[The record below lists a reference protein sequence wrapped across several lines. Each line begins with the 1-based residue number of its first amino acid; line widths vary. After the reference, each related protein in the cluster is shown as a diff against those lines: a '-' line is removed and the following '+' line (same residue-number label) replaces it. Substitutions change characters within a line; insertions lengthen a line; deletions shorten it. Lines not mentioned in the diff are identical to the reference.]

1 MPVEGVIIGLCKKAS
16 PHEIVVSTTTGVDG
30 KYEFNGVLPDEYE
43 VGVDST
49 GFQGAA
55 ETPSTISTS
64 TTTNSVE
71 NIDFTVSGDRTI
83 SGVVKSLIHPAATHH
98 SFVFVEGATVILKER
113 DGTNTLDTLET
124 VATGSDGKYEFTGVI
139 PGTFTVEVETVPDGY
154 NLPAIDLQPHLPTTD
169 RIVDVDTT
177 TGSVDDADFRTT
189 GTRSISGRVMLQQA
203 GSEVMEPIHKAF
215 MVLSYK
221 GRTFWYQETDNT
233 GRYEFTGLTPAGYL
247 LRADLE
253 IVYDPDITTTPLKMN
268 PSVIEGN
275 VELPDFVT
283 DGVQTYYDRA

>member
-1 MPVEGVIIGLCKKAS
+1 MPVEGVIIGLRKKAS
-16 PHEIVVSTTTGVDG
+16 PHEMVASTTTGVDG

-43 VGVDST
+43 VGV
-49 GFQGAA
+49 
-55 ETPSTISTS
+55 ETVADGYSLSTS
-64 TTTNSVE
+64 AISPVDTTNGSVR
-71 NIDFTVSGDRTI
+71 NVDFTVAGTRTI
-83 SGVVKSLIHPAATHH
+83 GGDMTSLMKLFDSVSLP
-98 SFVFVEGATVILKER
+98 VEGATVILKER

-124 VATGSDGKYEFTGVI
+124 VTTGPDGNYEFTGVI

-154 NLPAIDLQPHLPTTD
+154 NLPAINLQPRLPTTD

-203 GSEVMEPIHKAF
+203 GSEVMEPIHRAF
-215 MVLSYK
+215 MVLSYR
-221 GRTFWYQETDNT
+221 GITFRFQETDNT

>member
-1 MPVEGVIIGLCKKAS
+1 MPVEGVTIGLRKKAS
-16 PHEIVVSTTTGVDG
+16 PHEMVASTTTGVDG
-30 KYEFNGVLPDEYE
+30 KYEFNCVLPDEYE
-43 VGVDST
+43 VGIEAVADGYSL
-49 GFQGAA
+49 
-55 ETPSTISTS
+55 STS
-64 TTTNSVE
+64 AISPVDTTNGSVR
-71 NIDFTVSGDRTI
+71 NVDFTVAETRTI
-83 SGVVKSLIHPAATHH
+83 GGTMRSLMNYNGSRLH
-98 SFVFVEGATVILKER
+98 SLPVEGATVILKER

-124 VATGSDGKYEFTGVI
+124 VTTGSNGKYEFTGII

-177 TGSVDDADFRTT
+177 TGSVDNADFRTT